1 MRGSSHCV
9 QMHWLAHPAARL
21 GLVVDGQ
28 HDLIHARSLQGLQMQ
43 RMGVGNSSCTT
54 VLAYHSLSFLLR
66 TGDAS
71 R

>member
-1 MRGSSHCV
+1 MHAADACACMRGSSHCV

-43 RMGVGNSSCTT
+43 RRGSATAVALLSWRTT
-54 VLAYHSLSFLLR
+54 A
-66 TGDAS
+66 
-71 R
+71 